1 MKLKVVGSGS
11 KGNAY
16 LLENEEEAILIE
28 CGVNIMDIKK
38 AIDFNISKIKFC
50 LLTHEHGDHAKSIN
64 EVIKAGIDVYA
75 TAGTFQNSPAKH
87 LNSPRMKVIPKNE
100 KLVEISEFKVG
111 NFNIISFPTYHDAA
125 EPCGFL
131 INHKDCGTVLFLTD
145 TVYSHYTFRG
155 LNNIII
161 EANYD
166 AEIINEKLGDKKF
179 LRDRIY
185 NSHMSIETC
194 MKLLLANDLSQVN
207 NIVLIHLSDS
217 NSHEINFAKKV
228 SGITGKEVHTAN
240 GGMTINFNKTPF

>member
-1 MKLKVVGSGS
+1 MKLKVIGSGS

-16 LLENEEEAILIE
+16 LLENEEEALLIE

-38 AIDFNISKIKFC
+38 AIDFKVNKISGAIV
-50 LLTHEHGDHAKSIN
+50 THEHGDHAKSIN
-64 EVIKAGIDVYA
+64 EVLGSGINVYA
-75 TAGTFQNSPAKH
+75 TAGTFQNSTSK
-87 LNSPRMKVIPKNE
+87 NTVSSRKVVIPQKGQ
-100 KLVEISEFKVG
+100 FKVG
-111 NFNIISFPTYHDAA
+111 NFNVISFPTIHDVA

-145 TVYSHYTFRG
+145 TVYCPYTFKG

-166 AEIINEKLGDKKF
+166 ADIINEKLGDKKF

-194 MKLLLANDLSQVN
+194 MDFLLANDLSQVN

>member
-1 MKLKVVGSGS
+1 MKLKVIGSGS

-16 LLENEEEAILIE
+16 LLENEEEALLIE

-38 AIDFNISKIKFC
+38 AIDFQVNKITAC
-50 LLTHEHGDHAKSIN
+50 LVTHEHGDHAKSIN
-64 EVIKAGIDVYA
+64 EVLGAGINVYA
-75 TAGTFQNSPAKH
+75 TAGTFQNSTSK
-87 LNSPRMKVIPKNE
+87 NTVSSRKVVIPQKGQ
-100 KLVEISEFKVG
+100 FKVG
-111 NFNIISFPTYHDAA
+111 NFNVISFPTIHDVA

-145 TVYSHYTFRG
+145 TVYCPYTFKG

-166 AEIINEKLGDKKF
+166 ADIINEKLGDKKF

-194 MKLLLANDLSQVN
+194 MDFLLANDLSQVN

-240 GGMTINFNKTPF
+240 GGMTININKTPF